1 MTALNAWLL
10 LGGFI
15 ASALMLALAL
25 VIGQRAPASAWARQ
39 EKSTAPDLH
48 LVSADEQPAASEIR
62 KQLHQAGF
70 HHPAAVRLF
79 LYAKAG
85 FALAGLVAGLI
96 LLHLVPALAE
106 LAPPFRLCVMLI
118 ACVMGY
124 FVPVMVIDKRRA
136 AYLKRIELA
145 LPDALDFMLVCVEAG
160 QSTDVAVMRVADELR
175 PVHPDL
181 AARFTALTE
190 ALAAGAERQDSW
202 LKMAQETDNDDLRQ
216 LASVIVQSTSMG
228 TPIAQTL
235 RVFAADLR
243 DRRVRRIEERANV
256 LPTKMTL
263 GTMMFTVP
271 PLLILLLAPAV
282 YRIAASF

>member
-1 MTALNAWLL
+1 MTALSAWLL

-25 VIGQRAPASAWARQ
+25 VIVQRAPASAWAGRK
-39 EKSTAPDLH
+39 KSAAPDLQ
-48 LVSADEQPAASEIR
+48 LVSADEQPAASELR
-62 KQLHQAGF
+62 KQLYQAGF
-70 HHPAAVRLF
+70 QHPAAVRLF

-85 FALAGLVAGLI
+85 CALAGLIAGLI
-96 LLHLVPALAE
+96 LIRLVPALEE
-106 LAPPFRLCVMLI
+106 LAPPFRLGVMLI
-118 ACVMGY
+118 VCVMGY
-124 FVPVMVIDKRRA
+124 FLPVVVIDKRRA
-136 AYLKRIELA
+136 AYMKRIELA
-145 LPDALDFMLVCVEAG
+145 LPDALDFMLICVEAG
-160 QSTDVAVMRVADELR
+160 QSTDMAVMRVADELR

-243 DRRVRRIEERANV
+243 DRRVRKIEERANV

-282 YRIAASF
+282 YRIATSF